1 MTAADW
7 IAEQRR
13 IEQAATEGPWDT
25 STTSWAPEARMVDVP
40 DGDDEMSLAWEA
52 GGGLCVMS
60 RADAEFIVDARTALP
75 KALDALEAVLAR
87 HPWECLECEGIDL
100 DASPQCGHCYEPW
113 PCPTV
118 AAIAEALGVEP

>member
-40 DGDDEMSLAWEA
+40 DGDDEMSPAWEA

-60 RADAEFIVDARTALP
+60 RGDAEFIVDARTALP
-75 KALDALEAVLAR
+75 KALDALEAVLAL
-87 HPWECLECEGIDL
+87 HWGEPCAQGPDYCAECEHL
-100 DASPQCGHCYEPW
+100 W
-113 PCPTV
+113 PCETYS
-118 AAIAEALGVEP
+118 AITEALGVEP

>member
-60 RADAEFIVDARTALP
+60 RANAEFIADARTALP
-75 KALDALEAVLAR
+75 KALDALEAVLALHQPVKIYAQADEFNDR
-87 HPWECLECEGIDL
+87 LEEL
-100 DASPQCGHCYEPW
+100 KTSASGFG
-113 PCPTV
+113 
-118 AAIAEALGVEP
+118 L